1 MGQLPNRSN
10 RKDIIKGGDYNRL
23 IEFVARGS
31 QYMQE
36 QSPRTGVRAQRPR
49 RISVFDGQDLK
60 KAMQAGATWLEEHR
74 EIINALNVFPVPDG
88 DTGSNMSAT
97 MQAAMKGIAQ
107 SEETSAGLIA
117 AKLAHGALLG
127 ARGNSGVILSQT
139 LRGLAQGLDKKAVF
153 GAPELANAFQEASRL
168 AYRAV
173 IKPVEGTIL
182 TVVRETAAAAKL
194 SAERGDDLVGL
205 MQEVVIAA
213 RQAVASTPDLLP
225 ILKQA
230 GVVDSGG
237 QGFCTILE
245 GIWRYVRGE
254 ASDVGNADNA
264 GNANNAG
271 GAATTTAPQPT
282 KHAASSASKAPSAT
296 KKGRVTIE
304 EEFGYEVVFLL
315 YGTNLDVEA
324 IRQAII
330 DMGGVSTVVAG
341 DEKML
346 KVHTHTPTPGK
357 ILDYGVSLGSLLDIN
372 IENLQEQ
379 SLTYAAESAAE
390 HAGESADDA
399 SGASGAEEAEQTTQI
414 ATIAV
419 VSGAGFVKVFEGL
432 GVNAIVSGGQT
443 MNPSTEEL
451 LAAVNSVNAPQVI
464 ILPNNGNVILSAR
477 QVVNLTEKEVYIV
490 PTEVLPQGITALMSF
505 NYEADFATNCEAM
518 TQAIKNVQTAE
529 ITTAVRTVQI
539 GGVRVREGDF
549 IGLINGNLTI
559 ADPHEERVIH
569 DTLARMDIQKSEI
582 LTLYYGEDAT
592 PQKAEETAKRI
603 KAEYSHLEIEVVDGG
618 QPYYIYILSVE

>member
-1 MGQLPNRSN
+1 
-10 RKDIIKGGDYNRL
+10 
-23 IEFVARGS
+23 
-31 QYMQE
+31 MQE
-36 QSPRTGVRAQRPR
+36 QSPRSGVRTQRPR

-60 KAMQAGATWLEEHR
+60 KAMQAGTAWLEEHR
-74 EIINALNVFPVPDG
+74 EAINALNVFPVPDG
-88 DTGSNMSAT
+88 DTGSNMLAT
-97 MQAAMKGIAQ
+97 MQAAMKGIAN
-107 SEETSAGLIA
+107 SEETSAGVIA

-139 LRGLAQGLDKKAVF
+139 LRGLAQGLDKKQVF

-182 TVVRETAAAAKL
+182 TVVRETAAAARV

-205 MQEVVIAA
+205 VQEVVIAA

-225 ILKQA
+225 VLKQA

-245 GIWRYVRGE
+245 GVWRYIRGE
-254 ASDVGNADNA
+254 ATTYPPDKVA
-264 GNANNAG
+264 GSTDS
-271 GAATTTAPQPT
+271 TTTLAPSSFPS
-282 KHAASSASKAPSAT
+282 KPASSSTPTAPTSQ
-296 KKGRVTIE
+296 KKGRVSIE

-315 YGTNLDVEA
+315 RGEHLDMEA
-324 IRQAII
+324 IRQSII

-357 ILDYGVSLGSLLDIN
+357 ILDYGVNLGSLLDIN

-379 SLTYAAESAAE
+379 SLTYAAESEAE
-390 HAGESADDA
+390 HASDTADT
-399 SGASGAEEAEQTTQI
+399 AEVEETTQV

-419 VSGAGFVKVFEGL
+419 ISGAGFEKVFAGF

-443 MNPSTEEL
+443 INPSTEEL
-451 LAAVNSVNAPQVI
+451 LAAVNSVNAQHVI
-464 ILPNNGNVILSAR
+464 LLPNNSNVILSAR

-490 PTEVLPQGITALMSF
+490 PTETLPQGIAALMSF
-505 NYEADFATNCEAM
+505 NFEADFATNCEAM
-518 TQAIKNVQTAE
+518 TEASKNVQTAE

-539 GGVRVREGDF
+539 GGVRVREGDY

-559 ADPHEERVIH
+559 AGPGKERVIH
-569 DTLARMDIQKSEI
+569 DTLGRMDIAQYEI
-582 LTLYYGEDAT
+582 LTLYYGEDVAR
-592 PQKAEETAKRI
+592 QEADETAKRI
-603 KAEYSHLEIEVVDGG
+603 KAQYSHLEIEVVNGG
-618 QPYYIYILSVE
+618 QPYYAYILSVE